1 MFIRLFY
8 TLRKY
13 GVPVTTQELLD
24 LNQAI
29 EKNLVFADLEQFY
42 WLVRMLMVKDERYF
56 DKFDRAF
63 KAYMDGVEHLTQE
76 EILNQLQ
83 HLPKAWFD
91 LELIEKN
98 LTEQQ
103 RAELQ
108 KANSLAEL
116 LQQLEQRLHE
126 QQKKHQ
132 GGNKMI
138 GTGGT
143 SPFGAYGDHPEGIR
157 IGGPSRKRS
166 AVKVWEQRQYKN
178 LDDEQVLRS
187 RQMQLAL
194 RYLRRFARQGV
205 AQELDIHATIQATAK
220 QGILDV
226 QLVPE
231 RRNGVKV
238 LMLFDVGGSMDGYV
252 QQCEALFSAAKN
264 EFKHLDYFYFHNC
277 LYDYV
282 WKDNT
287 RRNTTRLSTWDLL
300 HTYSSDYRVIFVGDA
315 SMAPYELQ
323 SVGGSV
329 EYMNDESGQVWLQ
342 RVRQHF
348 QKMAWLNPEDQ
359 RYWTYTKTIGLIQ
372 QIFEQQMYPMTL
384 KGIEEMTKYLSR

>member
-8 TLRKY
+8 SLRKY

-29 EKNLVFADLEQFY
+29 AKNLVFADLEQFY

-63 KAYMDGVEHLTQE
+63 KAYMDGVERLTQE

-178 LDDEQVLRS
+178 LDDEQVLSS

-329 EYMNDESGQVWLQ
+329 EYMNDESGQIWLQ

-348 QKMAWLNPEDQ
+348 QKTAWLNPEDQ

>member
-8 TLRKY
+8 ILRKY

-29 EKNLVFADLEQFY
+29 AKNLVFADLEQFY
-42 WLVRMLMVKDERYF
+42 WLARMLMVKDERYF

-63 KAYMDGVEHLTQE
+63 QAYMDGVERLTQE

-83 HLPKAWFD
+83 HLPKSWFD

-126 QQKKHQ
+126 QHKKHQ

-178 LDDEQVLRS
+178 LDDEQVLSS

-329 EYMNDESGQVWLQ
+329 EYMNDESGQIWLQ
-342 RVRQHF
+342 RIRQHF
-348 QKMAWLNPEDQ
+348 QKTAWLNPEDQ
-359 RYWTYTKTIGLIQ
+359 RYWTYTKTIGLIR

>member
-178 LDDEQVLRS
+178 LDDEQVLSS

-323 SVGGSV
+323 SVGGSI

-348 QKMAWLNPEDQ
+348 QKTAWLNPEDQ

>member
-178 LDDEQVLRS
+178 LDDEQVLSS

-348 QKMAWLNPEDQ
+348 QKTAWLNPEDQ

>member
-178 LDDEQVLRS
+178 LDDEQVLSS

-238 LMLFDVGGSMDGYV
+238 LMLFDVGGSMDDYV

-348 QKMAWLNPEDQ
+348 QKTAWLNPEDQ

>member
-178 LDDEQVLRS
+178 LDDEQVLNS

-348 QKMAWLNPEDQ
+348 QKTAWLNPEDQ

>member
-91 LELIEKN
+91 LELIEKK

-157 IGGPSRKRS
+157 IGGLSRKRS

-178 LDDEQVLRS
+178 LDDEQVLSS

-348 QKMAWLNPEDQ
+348 QKTAWLNPEDQ
-359 RYWTYTKTIGLIQ
+359 HYWTYTKTIGLIQ

>member
-8 TLRKY
+8 ILRKY

-29 EKNLVFADLEQFY
+29 AKNLVFADLEQFY
-42 WLVRMLMVKDERYF
+42 WLARMLMVKDERYF

-63 KAYMDGVEHLTQE
+63 QAYMDGVERLTQE

-83 HLPKAWFD
+83 HLPKSWFD

-126 QQKKHQ
+126 QHKKHQ

-143 SPFGAYGDHPEGIR
+143 SPFGAYGDHPEGVR

-178 LDDEQVLRS
+178 LDDEQVLSS

-329 EYMNDESGQVWLQ
+329 EYMNDESGQIWLQ
-342 RVRQHF
+342 RIRQHF
-348 QKMAWLNPEDQ
+348 QKTAWLNPEDQ
-359 RYWTYTKTIGLIQ
+359 RYWTYTKTIGLIR